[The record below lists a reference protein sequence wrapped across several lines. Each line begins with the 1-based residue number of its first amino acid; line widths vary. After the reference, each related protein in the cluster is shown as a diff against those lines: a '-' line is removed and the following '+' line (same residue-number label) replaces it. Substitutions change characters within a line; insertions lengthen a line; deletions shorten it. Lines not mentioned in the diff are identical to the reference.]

1 MTIITEPVTEPMN
14 AIEFI
19 YTVFINITR
28 TNGDING
35 IAVAAWLMVIGM
47 IIIAITERKLSK

>member
-19 YTVFINITR
+19 YNVFINITR

-35 IAVAAWLMVIGM
+35 IACMAWLMVIGM
-47 IIIAITERKLSK
+47 IIIAITERGTNK